1 MKNLASIILAAGK
14 GTRMKSN
21 IPKVL
26 HRVAGS
32 PMLFFP
38 INVLKTLKAG
48 RVVVVIGHGAEEVRE
63 AFKGGEVSFC
73 VQVEQLGTGHA
84 VMVALKE
91 LKGFEGDVLIL
102 SGDVPLITVETITAL
117 MELHRKAGRKKAAL
131 TLVTTVLENP
141 NGYGRIVR
149 GDLGHIVR
157 IVEDK
162 DCSPL
167 QKKIKEVNAGIY
179 LASLKFLNDNIKR
192 IGKNNAQG
200 EYYLPDL
207 VELAVSEGDKVDALI
222 AAEPIEVMGINNRVE
237 LSKADSYMRRRVS
250 ESLML
255 SGVTIVDPDATY
267 IDYGASA
274 GMDTIIYPGA
284 RISGDSVIGSG
295 CVIEEGSRIDAS
307 KIGDSTVIRSY
318 SVIESSE
325 IGSRAAIGPFAHL
338 RPGSTV
344 GDNAH
349 IGNFVELKK
358 SVIGRGSKANH
369 LSYIGDSIVGENVNI
384 GAGTITCN
392 YDGIKKH
399 QTTIE
404 DGAFIGSDSQLVA
417 PVKIGKGA
425 YVGSG
430 TTVTK
435 DVPAGALVITRAPEK
450 VIEGWVEKK
459 FKGKEKA

>member
-38 INVLKTLKAG
+38 ITVLKTLKAG
-48 RVVVVIGHGAEEVRE
+48 RVIVVIGHGAEEVRA
-63 AFKGGEVSFC
+63 AFKGEDIGFC
-73 VQVEQLGTGHA
+73 VQEEQLGTGHA

-91 LKGFEGDVLIL
+91 LKGFDGDVLIL
-102 SGDVPLITVETITAL
+102 SGDVPLITAGTVTGL
-117 MELHRKAGRKKAAL
+117 MALHRKAGRKKAAL
-131 TLVTTVLENP
+131 TLVTTVIEAP

-149 GDLGHIVR
+149 NEKGDIVR

-179 LASLKFLNDNIKR
+179 LASSKFLNDNIRR

-207 VELAVSEGDKVDALI
+207 VELAAAEGDKVEALV
-222 AAEPIEVMGINNRVE
+222 ASEPIEVMGINNRVE
-237 LSKADSYMRRRVS
+237 LARADSYMRRRVS
-250 ESLML
+250 ESFML
-255 SGVTIVDPDATY
+255 SGVTIIDPDATY
-267 IDYGASA
+267 IDYGAVA

-284 RISGDSVIGSG
+284 RISGDSRIGAG

-307 KIGDSTVIRSY
+307 RIGDATVIRSY

-358 SVIGRGSKANH
+358 SAIGRGSKANH
-369 LSYIGDSIVGENVNI
+369 LSYIGDSVVGEGVNI

-392 YDGIKKH
+392 YDGVNKF

-404 DGAFIGSDSQLVA
+404 DNAFIGSDSQLIA
-417 PVKIGKGA
+417 PVKVGKGA

-435 DVPAGALVITRAPEK
+435 DVPPGALVITRAPEK
-450 VIEGWVEKK
+450 VIEGWAERKL
-459 FKGKEKA
+459 KGKEKK

>member
-1 MKNLASIILAAGK
+1 
-14 GTRMKSN
+14 MKSN

-26 HRVAGS
+26 HRVAGP

-48 RVVVVIGHGAEEVRE
+48 RVVVVIGFGAEEVRA
-63 AFKGGEVSFC
+63 AFKGECVSFC
-73 VQVEQLGTGHA
+73 VQEEQLGTGHA

-102 SGDVPLITVETITAL
+102 SGDVPLITIETVTAL
-117 MELHRKAGRKKAAL
+117 IGLHRKPGRRKASL
-131 TLVTTVLENP
+131 TLVTTVLEDP

-149 GDLGHIVR
+149 DDLGDIVR

-167 QKKIKEVNAGIY
+167 QKKIREVNAGIY
-179 LASLKFLNDNIKR
+179 LASAKFLNENIKR

-207 VELAVSEGDKVDALI
+207 VELAVSEGGGIDALV

-237 LSKADSYMRRRVS
+237 LARADACMRRRVN
-250 ESLML
+250 ETLML
-255 SGVTIVDPDATY
+255 SGVTIVDPEATY
-267 IDYGASA
+267 IDYGASI
-274 GMDTIIYPGA
+274 GMDTIVYPGA
-284 RISGDSVIGSG
+284 SISGDSLIGSRS
-295 CVIEEGSRIDAS
+295 VIEEGSRIDAS
-307 KIGDSTVIRSY
+307 KIGDGVVIRSY

-325 IGSRAAIGPFAHL
+325 VKSKAAIGPFAHL
-338 RPGSTV
+338 RPGSVV
-344 GDNAH
+344 GEGAH
-349 IGNFVELKK
+349 IGNFVEIKQ
-358 SVIGRGSKANH
+358 SSIGKGSKANH
-369 LSYIGDSIVGENVNI
+369 LSYIGDSIVGEDVNI
-384 GAGTITCN
+384 GAGAITCN
-392 YDGIKKH
+392 YDGVEKH

-417 PVKIGKGA
+417 PVKVGKGA

-435 DVPAGALVITRAPEK
+435 DVPPGALVITRSPEK
-450 VIEGWVEKK
+450 VIEGWVKRK
-459 FKGKEKA
+459 LKGKEKG

>member
-404 DGAFIGSDSQLVA
+404 DGAFIGSNSQLVA

-450 VIEGWVEKK
+450 VLEGWVEKK